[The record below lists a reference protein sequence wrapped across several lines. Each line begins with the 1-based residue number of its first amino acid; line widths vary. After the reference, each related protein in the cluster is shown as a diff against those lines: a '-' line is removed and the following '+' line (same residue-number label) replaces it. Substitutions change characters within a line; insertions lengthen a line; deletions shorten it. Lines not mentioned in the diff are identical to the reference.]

1 VINVVYDSH
10 ELAQSCV
17 ALMEVGPRSHTGR
30 YCFVAGCPLW
40 AKSEHRSKCHCFFRL
55 MHKLRGLN
63 RLIARVC
70 RAAALVAAT
79 LYSRIASFRL
89 FSDHRHSKASDIS
102 VIHHL
107 DGRAGPKSNCE
118 EEKKMNKQ
126 MTPAEIEVLQQSFAR
141 FAPLS
146 EKATLVGIESG
157 PLPPPNVP
165 AALALAGMTM
175 K

>member
-1 VINVVYDSH
+1 M
-10 ELAQSCV
+10 Q
-17 ALMEVGPRSHTGR
+17 
-30 YCFVAGCPLW
+30 
-40 AKSEHRSKCHCFFRL
+40 
-55 MHKLRGLN
+55 KLRGLK

-107 DGRAGPKSNCE
+107 DGRTGPKSNCE
-118 EEKKMNKQ
+118 VEMKMNKQ